1 MSFFDFFS
9 RKPKKDVSG
18 LEAFIQQI
26 YWAESLTDDQ
36 SKTNIQESLIE
47 LTYGGE
53 HYANGLLIT
62 NDGYF
67 LTNAHCV
74 SEDVF
79 SKLKVR
85 MHDGTTYKIQDWCIR
100 SRKREDLA
108 LAKANL
114 PGTNTPRSYKFFVEE
129 PERSGV
135 ILLTRRAGKIEYKLG
150 SVLGYKCPVRVKLP
164 EGEATYYLHF
174 NLKLQNIPGD
184 SGGVITTPNLRIL
197 GLLSSGNDS
206 SSASAATLRNAL
218 NLVQAYIN
226 TAKNAGTQR

>member
-1 MSFFDFFS
+1 MNFFDFFS

-26 YWAESLTDDQ
+26 YWAESLSDDQ
-36 SKTNIQESLIE
+36 SKTNIQESLVEI
-47 LTYGGE
+47 THYGQ

-74 SEDVF
+74 PDEVIPNM
-79 SKLKVR
+79 KIK
-85 MHDGTTYKIQDWCIR
+85 MHDGKTYSVQDWCIR

-114 PGTNTPRSYKFFVEE
+114 PGTNTPRSYKFFIEE
-129 PERSGV
+129 PKRSNV
-135 ILLTRRAGKIEYKLG
+135 ILLTRRNGKIDYKLG
-150 SVLGYKCPVRVKLP
+150 QISRANSVACVKTT
-164 EGEATYYLHF
+164 EGKANYTLHF
-174 NLKLQNIPGD
+174 DLQIENIPGD
-184 SGGVITTPNLRIL
+184 SGGIITTPDLRIL
-197 GLLSSGNDS
+197 GFLSSGNEGTF
-206 SSASAATLRNAL
+206 ASAATLRNAL

-226 TAKNAGTQR
+226 TAKNAGNQR